1 MFTTKWQPVEKGI
14 ETGFTISPIL
24 FVMGDEPDHLCSD
37 YKVKRTK
44 GPAAGSQQP
53 AIMDG
58 LTVTTPTHVQA
69 RWVLVELDGMAM
81 WARMILKPK
90 KSRCLVIQKDK
101 TTERFRLFV

>member
-1 MFTTKWQPVEKGI
+1 MNLIISAV
-14 ETGFTISPIL
+14 TIKS
-24 FVMGDEPDHLCSD
+24 
-37 YKVKRTK
+37 R
-44 GPAAGSQQP
+44 GPKAAAGSQQP
-53 AIMDG
+53 AIRAFMDG
-58 LTVTTPTHVQA
+58 LNVTTPTHVQA